1 MKHKLY
7 PRLAWQGITK
17 NKRLYLPFLL
27 TCVGMVMMTYI
38 LLSLASSPILKT
50 FPGGDAMPMILG
62 MGSFVMAAFAVLFL
76 FYTNSFLIRRR
87 NREFGLYNILGMG
100 KGNLAKVLAWE
111 TVIMALISIVGG
123 EALGIALGKLF
134 ELLLV
139 NIVDGTVQMDFTVS
153 GPAAAMTTVLY
164 LAIFALLF
172 LRSLVTVCRT
182 NAAALLRSEACGE
195 KPPKA
200 NWVFGLGG
208 FLLLGAAYYIAV
220 TIKQPLTALAVFFI
234 AVLMVIAATYLIFI
248 SGSVVLCRALQ
259 KNKRYYY
266 QKNHFISVSSMA
278 YRMKRNGAGLA
289 SICILAT
296 MVLVMLSSTTC
307 LYFGKEDA
315 LRTRYPS
322 DLSVE
327 LRFTKD
333 EGGMDEANIAI
344 ARGMIEDVIKQ
355 DGLDVQGQF
364 DIRSAWFSGL
374 LTGNTFSRAQESTLM
389 DYERAVDLTLLPL
402 EDYTRMTGES
412 LTLAPDEAYFCCPRM
427 AYTQP
432 DLRIGEL
439 TYQIKGQLPEFGG
452 FGADSANITTTIYLI
467 VPDFDAA
474 VNALRTQNT
483 RYPVVVSWQYSFDSG
498 SPDEAQIAFLRD
510 MMGTFADNREGLVYA
525 SYTVE
530 SIASNREDFVGTYGS
545 LFFLAILLSIVFL
558 AAAVLILYYKQ
569 ISEGYEDQARFE
581 IMQRVGMTKTD
592 IRKSINS
599 QLLLVFFLPLL
610 FAGLHLGFAFPFI
623 HKLLMLFN
631 LTNLK
636 LLIGTTVVTFAIYAV
651 FYTLVYRITSNS
663 YYSIVAGAKEEAA

>member
-1 MKHKLY
+1 MTHKLY

-50 FPGGDAMPMILG
+50 FPGGGIMPMILG

-123 EALGIALGKLF
+123 EVLGIALGKLF

-139 NIVDGTVQMDFTVS
+139 NIVDGTVQMQFTVS
-153 GPAAAMTTVLY
+153 VPATTMTTILY

-172 LRSLVTVCRT
+172 LRSLVTVCKT

-200 NWVFGLGG
+200 NWVFGLAG
-208 FLLLGAAYYIAV
+208 FLILGAAYYIAV

-327 LRFTKD
+327 LRFVKD

-364 DIRSAWFSGL
+364 DICSAWFSGL
-374 LTGNTFSRAQESTLM
+374 LTGNTFTRAQESTLM
-389 DYERAVDLTLLPL
+389 DYERAVDLTILPL
-402 EDYTRMTGES
+402 EDYARMMGER
-412 LTLAPDEAYFCCPRM
+412 LTLEPGEAYLCSPRM

-432 DLRIGEL
+432 DIRIGEL
-439 TYQIKGQLPEFGG
+439 TYQIKGQLPSFGG

-610 FAGLHLGFAFPFI
+610 FAGLHLCFAFPFI
-623 HKLLMLFN
+623 HKLLILFN

-636 LLIGTTVVTFAIYAV
+636 LLIGTTVITFAIYAV

>member
-1 MKHKLY
+1 MTHRLY

-38 LLSLASSPILKT
+38 LLSLASSPILQT
-50 FPGGDAMPMILG
+50 FPGGDPMPMILG

-111 TVIMALISIVGG
+111 TVIMALISIAGG
-123 EALGIALGKLF
+123 EVLGIALGKLF

-139 NIVDGTVQMDFTVS
+139 NIVDGTVQMQFTVS
-153 GPAAAMTTVLY
+153 VPATTMTTILY

-172 LRSLVTVCRT
+172 LRSLVTVCKT

-200 NWVFGLGG
+200 NWVFGLAG
-208 FLLLGAAYYIAV
+208 FLILGAAYYIAV

-234 AVLMVIAATYLIFI
+234 AVLMVIVATYLIFI

-374 LTGNTFSRAQESTLM
+374 LTGNTFTRAQESTLM
-389 DYERAVDLTLLPL
+389 DYERAVDLTVLPL
-402 EDYTRMTGES
+402 EDYTRMTGER
-412 LTLAPDEAYFCCPRM
+412 LTLEPGEAYLCSPRM

-432 DLRIGEL
+432 DIRIGEL
-439 TYQIKGQLPEFGG
+439 TYQIKGQLPSFGG

-610 FAGLHLGFAFPFI
+610 FAGLHLGFAFPFV
-623 HKLLMLFN
+623 HKMLVLFN

-663 YYSIVAGAKEEAA
+663 YYSIVAGAKEDAA

>member
-1 MKHKLY
+1 MTHKLY

-38 LLSLASSPILKT
+38 LLSLASSPVLKT
-50 FPGGDAMPMILG
+50 FPGGGVMPMILS

-100 KGNLAKVLAWE
+100 KGNLARVLAWE
-111 TVIMALISIVGG
+111 SVMMALVAIVVG

-134 ELLLV
+134 ELVLV
-139 NIVDGTVQMDFTVS
+139 NIVGGDVQMDFTVS
-153 GPAAAMTTVLY
+153 VPATAMTAILY
-164 LAIFALLF
+164 LGIFALLF
-172 LRSLVTVCRT
+172 LRSLVTVCKT

-200 NWVFGLGG
+200 NWVFGLAG
-208 FLLLGAAYYIAV
+208 FLILGAAYYIAV

-327 LRFTKD
+327 LRFAKD

-374 LTGNTFSRAQESTLM
+374 LTGNTFSRAEESTPM
-389 DYERAVDLTLLPL
+389 DYERAVDLTILPL
-402 EDYTRMTGES
+402 EDYARMMGER
-412 LTLAPDEAYFCCPRM
+412 LTLEPGEAYLCSPRM

-432 DLRIGEL
+432 DIRIGEL
-439 TYQIKGQLPEFGG
+439 TYQIKGQLPSFGG

-530 SIASNREDFVGTYGS
+530 SIAFNREDFVGTYGS

-623 HKLLMLFN
+623 HKMLMLFN

-636 LLIGTTVVTFAIYAV
+636 LLIGTTVITFAIYAV

>member
-1 MKHKLY
+1 MTHKLY

-27 TCVGMVMMTYI
+27 TCVGMVTMTYI
-38 LLSLASSPILKT
+38 LLSLASSPILRT
-50 FPGGDAMPMILG
+50 FPGGDIMPMILG

-139 NIVDGTVQMDFTVS
+139 NIVDGTVQMQFTVS
-153 GPAAAMTTVLY
+153 VPATTMTTILY

-172 LRSLVTVCRT
+172 LRSLVTVCKT

-200 NWVFGLGG
+200 NWVFGLAG
-208 FLLLGAAYYIAV
+208 FLILGAAYYIAV

-327 LRFTKD
+327 LRFVKD

-374 LTGNTFSRAQESTLM
+374 LTGNTFSRAEESTLM
-389 DYERAVDLTLLPL
+389 DYERAVDLTILPL
-402 EDYTRMTGES
+402 EDYARMMGER
-412 LTLAPDEAYFCCPRM
+412 LTLEPGEAYLCSPRM

-452 FGADSANITTTIYLI
+452 FGADSANITTMIYLI

-530 SIASNREDFVGTYGS
+530 SIASNRGDFVGTYGS

-610 FAGLHLGFAFPFI
+610 FAGLHLGFAFPFV

-636 LLIGTTVVTFAIYAV
+636 LLIGTTVITFAIYAV

>member
-1 MKHKLY
+1 MTHKLY

-27 TCVGMVMMTYI
+27 TCVGMVTMTYI

-50 FPGGDAMPMILG
+50 FPGGDTMPMILG

-111 TVIMALISIVGG
+111 TVIMALISIAGG
-123 EALGIALGKLF
+123 EVLGIALGKLF

-139 NIVDGTVQMDFTVS
+139 NIVDGTVQMQFTVS
-153 GPAAAMTTVLY
+153 VPATTMTTILY

-172 LRSLVTVCRT
+172 LRSLVTVCKT

-200 NWVFGLGG
+200 NWVFGLAG
-208 FLLLGAAYYIAV
+208 FLILGAAYYIAV

-327 LRFTKD
+327 LRFVKD

-374 LTGNTFSRAQESTLM
+374 LTGNTFSRAEESTLM
-389 DYERAVDLTLLPL
+389 DYERAVDLTILPL
-402 EDYTRMTGES
+402 EDYARMMGED
-412 LTLAPDEAYFCCPRM
+412 LTLEPGEAYLCSPRM

-432 DLRIGEL
+432 DIRIGEL
-439 TYQIKGQLPEFGG
+439 SYQIKGQLPGFGG

-530 SIASNREDFVGTYGS
+530 SIAFNRGDFVGTYGS

-610 FAGLHLGFAFPFI
+610 FAGLHLGFAFPFV
-623 HKLLMLFN
+623 HKMLVLFN